1 MFVSLSAQGGD
12 GAQEEE
18 QRRPRDCLAASQIRR
33 ASYFSPLFVI
43 VLVSPVFPL
52 LSSIRDLFVLFFFFW
67 KSLLGIALGNL
78 GCIIFFL
85 NCLRHILYPW
95 FDFPG
100 HSSFQFPKDLWS
112 IHPSQ
117 DTPLTPPPS
126 PALPCR
132 SLS

>member
-52 LSSIRDLFVLFFFFW
+52 LSSIRDLFVLLFFW

-78 GCIIFFL
+78 GCIIYIF
-85 NCLRHILYPW
+85 
-95 FDFPG
+95 
-100 HSSFQFPKDLWS
+100 S
-112 IHPSQ
+112 
-117 DTPLTPPPS
+117 
-126 PALPCR
+126 
-132 SLS
+132 